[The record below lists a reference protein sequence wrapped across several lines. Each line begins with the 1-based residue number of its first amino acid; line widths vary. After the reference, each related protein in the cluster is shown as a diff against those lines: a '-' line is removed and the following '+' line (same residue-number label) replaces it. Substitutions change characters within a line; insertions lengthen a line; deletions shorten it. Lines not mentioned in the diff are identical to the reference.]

1 MTKIIS
7 IINLKGGV
15 GKTVTAINMAHILAA
30 VHGQRVLLIDNDKQG
45 NSSKFFG
52 IAGLDCPTLA
62 DVLTD
67 KQCSIQS
74 VIQPTEIKQLDVLP
88 ANMTLQSANL
98 EIMMDMSRQ
107 QQSILQA
114 VLMPQK
120 KQYDFILIDNAP
132 DINISTINALV
143 ASDEVIVP
151 VKVDKFAF
159 DGMDILMDAI
169 DDARLFNPGLKFA
182 GCLFTMIQGK
192 TLVDTQG
199 MALLRGQDVRAF
211 DTVIRR
217 TKKMD
222 EMTFYVQPLLVYA
235 PKCTAAQD
243 YLQFVNEYLQMQSR

>member
-74 VIQPTEIKQLDVLP
+74 
-88 ANMTLQSANL
+88 ANL

-107 QQSILQA
+107 QQSILQT
-114 VLMPQK
+114 VLMLQK

-199 MALLRGQDVRAF
+199 MALLRGQEVRAF

-222 EMTFYVQPLLVYA
+222 EMTFYAQPLLIYA

-243 YLQFVNEYLQMQSR
+243 YVQFVNEYLQMQSR